1 MKVRPLAM
9 MFAGWLVP
17 GLGHL
22 LQRKYVRAGVF
33 FFSLA
38 AMTAL
43 GLALGGRVYPVYLE
57 PPQNAVQIVANLFKK
72 ENPLTVLAFFSD
84 LGNGLFYVAAR
95 LLNIGAG
102 YLERAT
108 FEFGTAFLAGA
119 GLLNFLVAIDA
130 YDIAAGKKS

>member
-1 MKVRPLAM
+1 MKIRAVFLMIA
-9 MFAGWLVP
+9 AWLVP

-22 LQRKYVRAGVF
+22 LQKKYVRAGVF
-33 FFSLA
+33 FLSLA
-38 AMTAL
+38 AMTGL
-43 GLALGGRVYPVYLE
+43 GLASSGKVYGF
-57 PPQNAVQIVANLFKK
+57 QT

-84 LGNGLFYVAAR
+84 LGNGLFYILAR
-95 LLNIGAG
+95 TLGFGQG